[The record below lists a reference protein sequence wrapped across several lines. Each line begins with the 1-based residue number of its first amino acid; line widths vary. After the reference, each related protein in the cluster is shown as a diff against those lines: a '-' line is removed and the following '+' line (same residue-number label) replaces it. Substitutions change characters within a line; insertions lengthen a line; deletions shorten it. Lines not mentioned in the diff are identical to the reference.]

1 MRSEKTIKNVI
12 VTWVGL
18 AFLAVFGYVERMVLS
33 DMLGEVYLGLNGL
46 LSNVITVLSLAE
58 LGVGPAITYSLY
70 KPVAENDESQIKAL
84 MRLYKKFYIIVG
96 CTVLVI
102 GLIMTPFLPFLV
114 KELPT
119 DVDHVFFI
127 FILFVI
133 NASISYFFSYKIVY
147 ITANQRYYLYAANH
161 AFCYVIMYIVQI
173 VVLITTRNFIIFLLV
188 QIATTA
194 IENFRISRI
203 ADREYP
209 ILKSKEVHHI
219 DEDTKKTIKVNVFAA
234 IGHNFG
240 NVVLNSTDNIIIS
253 KFVGLV
259 ETAYYTNYVLLTAT
273 LNTFL
278 NQAFSSM
285 VASIGNLIVEGTE
298 KQKEDAFYLIYFV
311 DFWIY
316 SFCSVALFVLASPFI
331 KLTFGPNFI
340 LSLPVV
346 TLICWNFYAAGRR
359 QACNS
364 FKHAAGLLIQ
374 DVHKAYIE
382 AILNLGISIVL
393 AQKLGIMGVLLGTL
407 ISIYAVAFWMEPH
420 VLFKYGFKKKPWKY
434 YGLYLLYFLTYG
446 IMSAVTYWT
455 VSMINISG
463 IGGFVID
470 MLVVCIV
477 PNVILLLIWGWTKEC
492 RQFLLIM
499 FNIVK
504 KKMIK

>member
-1 MRSEKTIKNVI
+1 MRSENSIKNVV
-12 VTWVGL
+12 VTWIGL
-18 AFLAVFGYVERMVLS
+18 AFVAIFGYIERMVLANI
-33 DMLGEVYLGLNGL
+33 LGEVYLGLNGL

-70 KPVAENDESQIKAL
+70 KPISENDENQIKAL
-84 MRLYKKFYIIVG
+84 MRLYKNFYVIIGIV
-96 CTVLVI
+96 VLAI
-102 GLIMTPFLPFLV
+102 GLLMTPFLPFLI
-114 KELPT
+114 KEMPT
-119 DVDHVFFI
+119 NVEHIYLI
-127 FILFVI
+127 FVLFVI
-133 NASISYFFSYKIVY
+133 NASVSYFFSYKAVFIA
-147 ITANQRYYLYAANH
+147 ANQRYYLYSANH
-161 AFCYVIMYIVQI
+161 AICYVIMYLVQI
-173 VVLITTRNFIIFLLV
+173 FVLITTRNFIIFLFV
-188 QIATTA
+188 MVATTF
-194 IENFRISRI
+194 IENFRISKI

-219 DEDTKKTIKVNVFAA
+219 DEDTKKTIKVNVFAS
-234 IGHNFG
+234 IGHNLG

-278 NQAFSSM
+278 NQAFSSI

-298 KQKEDAFYLIYFV
+298 EQKEDAFYLIYFV

-331 KLTFGPNFI
+331 TLTFGSNFI

-346 TLICWNFYAAGRR
+346 TVICWNFYAAGMR

-364 FKHAAGLLIQ
+364 FKQAAGLLIQ

-446 IMSAVTYWT
+446 IMSALTYWT
-455 VSMINISG
+455 VSMISISG
-463 IGGFVID
+463 IAGFVID
-470 MLVVCIV
+470 MIVVCIV